1 MSLAWSGSVNKV
13 VPFSPLPIAES
24 QEPRRKFGLMAWAG
38 LAAYVVAYD
47 LVAVMAGVPTLSA
60 TFHRVSRTRRWR
72 LFLVGFWAY
81 LTAHLFRWL
90 PPRYDLF
97 RSLDRPIRRRA

>member
-1 MSLAWSGSVNKV
+1 MD
-13 VPFSPLPIAES
+13 ES
-24 QEPRRKFGLMAWAG
+24 KEQRRHLGLIAWAG
-38 LAAYVVAYD
+38 LAVYVIIYD
-47 LVAVMAGVPTLSA
+47 VIASVVGIPTLSA
-60 TFHRVSRTRRWR
+60 TFHRVSRARGWR

-97 RSLDRPIRRRA
+97 RSLDRPVRSPVAMLRTRTR

>member
-1 MSLAWSGSVNKV
+1 M
-13 VPFSPLPIAES
+13 PFSPLPIDES
-24 QEPRRKFGLMAWAG
+24 QETRRHFGVIAWAG
-38 LAAYVVAYD
+38 LATYVVIYD
-47 LVAVMAGVPTLSA
+47 IIAVAVGVPTLSA
-60 TFHRVSRTRRWR
+60 TFHRISITRRWR

-97 RSLDRPIRRRA
+97 RSLDKPVRRRS